1 METLSKILDTLG
13 AGNSIVV
20 IILLF
25 SIFIEITPIKI
36 NPIKSILKLI
46 GKQLNSSMEL
56 KLKEFK
62 EEVNQKFTEL
72 KDEQMAQR
80 ETLNKIVIDQENKE
94 ISRLRW
100 EIIDFDNSIMNRM
113 KHSRSQYRH
122 ILDDAA
128 KYERMVEQCHSERE
142 IELSS
147 RVKESITH
155 IKDYYEERRDDH
167 TLLYF

>member
-13 AGNSIVV
+13 AGNAIV
-20 IILLF
+20 IIVLLF

-36 NPIKSILKLI
+36 NPIKSILNWI

-122 ILDDAA
+122 ILDEAA
-128 KYERMVEQCHSERE
+128 KYEQIVQQCH
-142 IELSS
+142 
-147 RVKESITH
+147 
-155 IKDYYEERRDDH
+155 
-167 TLLYF
+167 

>member
-13 AGNSIVV
+13 AGNTIV
-20 IILLF
+20 IIVLLF

-36 NPIKSILKLI
+36 NPIKSILNWI

-122 ILDDAA
+122 ILDEAA
-128 KYERMVEQCHSERE
+128 KYERMVQQCHSERE

-147 RVKESITH
+147 RVKESIAH